1 MKRRSVLAL
10 PRPDDVVLD
19 HLAANVE
26 KLRHEFHWSL
36 ATLAKQSGIGA
47 SQLKHIVNRRANPSV
62 ADVLRLANAF
72 DVPIVH
78 LAGGEIDET
87 CRATEAGSTP
97 RYDPERFGAAFGGRL
112 RAYRKRRG
120 MAVRALAVLADIAR
134 NTLRAV
140 ESSGVGPGTR
150 VAARIAH
157 ALGMSFAEFVESLH
171 SSVLAVAPNGSG
183 SGESERSLLH
193 DTSAGDLLRMEEL
206 SLVRGQLVQRA
217 SCSPGSTTMVYALE
231 GGVRIG
237 FAAEKIELKSGEAA
251 LLASDRPYSVAT
263 FGARSAR
270 LLMVVRSPDIEPL
283 DDVP

>member
-62 ADVLRLANAF
+62 ANVLRLANAF

-87 CRATEAGSTP
+87 CREPEAGSTP

-112 RAYRKRRG
+112 RAHRKRRG
-120 MAVRALAVLADIAR
+120 LAIRALAARANIAR
-134 NTLRAV
+134 NTLRAA
-140 ESSGVGPGTR
+140 ESSSAGPGTR
-150 VAARIAH
+150 IAARIAH
-157 ALGMSFAEFVESLH
+157 ALGITFAEFVESLH
-171 SSVLAVAPNGSG
+171 SSVLAFTANGSATP
-183 SGESERSLLH
+183 ESVRNLLQ

-206 SLVRGQLVQRA
+206 SLHRRQPVQRA
-217 SCSPGSTTMVYALE
+217 ACSPGSTTMVYAIE

-237 FAAEKIELKSGEAA
+237 FKAETVELKSGEAA
-251 LLASDRPYSVAT
+251 LLASDRPFSIAP

-270 LLMVVRSPDIEPL
+270 LLLVVRSADIESL
-283 DDVP
+283 DDTP